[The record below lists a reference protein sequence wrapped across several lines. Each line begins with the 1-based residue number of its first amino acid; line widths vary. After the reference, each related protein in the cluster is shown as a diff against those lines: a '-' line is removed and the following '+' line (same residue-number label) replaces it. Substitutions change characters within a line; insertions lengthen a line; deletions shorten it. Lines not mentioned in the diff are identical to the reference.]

1 MTELILVAASGLA
14 REVLASVHAGE
25 SYSVR
30 GFLDDDPALVGATV
44 DGMRVLGRIDDAG
57 AFPKA
62 KFVVCAGKGVARQA
76 IVGRLGDLGVGTER
90 YARVIDRTAVVSDN
104 STVGP
109 GSILLANVVL
119 TAGVE
124 IGAHVVAMPHV
135 TFTHDNQVADF
146 ATVTAGVSLGGGVRV
161 GRGAYLGMN
170 ASVRER
176 CTIGAGATIG
186 MGAAV
191 VQDVPDC
198 ETWVGVP
205 ARPMMPPGP
214 ARQVPIDRK
223 EGD

>member
-1 MTELILVAASGLA
+1 VTDLILVAASGLA
-14 REVLASVHAGE
+14 REVLASVYAGE
-25 SYSVR
+25 SYTVI

-44 DGMRVLGRIDDAG
+44 DGLRVLGRIDDAG

-76 IVGRLGDLGVGTER
+76 IVNRLAELGVGAER
-90 YARVIDRTAVVSDN
+90 YARVIDRTVVVSDN
-104 STVGP
+104 STVGL
-109 GSILLANVVL
+109 GSILLAQVVL

-124 IGAHVVAMPHV
+124 IGAHVVAMPKA

-161 GRGAYLGMN
+161 GRGAYIGMN

-176 CTIGAGATIG
+176 CTVGAGATIG

-191 VQDVPDC
+191 VQDVPDG
-198 ETWVGVP
+198 ETWVGIP
-205 ARPMMPPGP
+205 ARPMIPPGP
-214 ARQVPIDRK
+214 AKRVTIDRK